1 MNITFL
7 RPLHSPH
14 SDLCKI
20 SRRAGAA
27 HLPREILPSPES
39 WGKRDRE
46 ASTSAEIVLH
56 TEDVTDIEYR
66 LFRYSY

>member
-1 MNITFL
+1 MPATRRQYRVAVLPIM
-7 RPLHSPH
+7 
-14 SDLCKI
+14 I

-27 HLPREILPSPES
+27 HLPRELLPSPES